1 MRNVDGS
8 GVVDDFPM
16 REKTFLKD
24 VERVNALVAHANLMV
39 PHIRLQRPSITK
51 QRAERELAQAAA
63 DLGAHRS

>member
-1 MRNVDGS
+1 
-8 GVVDDFPM
+8 M